1 MKNPPLLILA
11 VLITAVLALFFAL
24 FLLPQP
30 APPAPKESETPGAS
44 IEVTRRYAD
53 LTGSSAAPPASDPK
67 ETAEPASTQ
76 ISPATAA
83 TPSGKQEN
91 LDVIW
96 QTMSTFSEEGLPVLQ
111 PYLSNPDPEIRSAAV
126 EAIKQL
132 AVPAG
137 ADVLR
142 AAAKDAKTT
151 REQIEMLEAA
161 EFLELPRLPVS
172 VLKELMETGKL
183 RLPSK
188 SGQQIT
194 NPPAA
199 N

>member
-1 MKNPPLLILA
+1 MKKLP
-11 VLITAVLALFFAL
+11 VLVIAVLAAAALALLFGLFF
-24 FLLPQP
+24 LPQ
-30 APPAPKESETPGAS
+30 PAPKESEAPTASTQVTP
-44 IEVTRRYAD
+44 RYAD
-53 LTGSSAAPPASDPK
+53 LTGGSVPSASAPK
-67 ETAEPASTQ
+67 EAVEPAF
-76 ISPATAA
+76 TAPIYPEA
-83 TPSGKQEN
+83 ASTPSGKQEN

-96 QTMSTFSEEGLPVLQ
+96 QTMSTFSEEGLPVLK
-111 PYLSNPDPEIRSAAV
+111 PYLSNSDPEIRSAAV

-183 RLPSK
+183 KLPSK
-188 SGQQIT
+188 SGQQAT
-194 NPPAA
+194 NAPVG